1 MSQTNQ
7 RLLDYLDHISK
18 AIERIHRYIEDIDE
32 IKFLENELV
41 QDAVIRNLEIIGEA
55 SRNIEVRYPEFTA
68 SNPDIPLAIA
78 YQMRN
83 AVAHGYFQVDLEI
96 VWKTIEKFGLVEY
109 TRMVNRSK
117 MYRVNKNKVFE
128 ALKKLDFEILAVLDK
143 EAALT
148 ILDT

>member
-1 MSQTNQ
+1 M
-7 RLLDYLDHISK
+7 DFSK
-18 AIERIHRYIEDIDE
+18 ADVAR
-32 IKFLENELV
+32 
-41 QDAVIRNLEIIGEA
+41 EA
-55 SRNIEVRYPEFTA
+55 GVSWKTVNK
-68 SNPDIPLAIA
+68 L
-78 YQMRN
+78 
-83 AVAHGYFQVDLEI
+83 
-96 VWKTIEKFGLVEY
+96 WKTIEKFGLVEY